1 MRLRCHVRLKTGG
14 RCSGASG
21 LEDFLV
27 SAFASVD
34 PVSKA
39 IGRVVVEP
47 DYEVAPDDGD
57 AGELAAQLTE
67 VLRGQP
73 AASDDL
79 ASRGGLELKIDE
91 QHPVLRKYLR
101 RITLHADT
109 VEGSWV
115 EVAPPGNW
123 I

>member
-1 MRLRCHVRLKTGG
+1 VHPD
-14 RCSGASG
+14 
-21 LEDFLV
+21 LEDFLAN
-27 SAFASVD
+27 AFASVE

-47 DYEVAPDDGD
+47 DYAVAPDDGD
-57 AGELAAQLTE
+57 ASELAAQLTE
-67 VLRGQP
+67 VLRGQLT
-73 AASDDL
+73 AGDDL
-79 ASRGGLELKIDE
+79 ASRGGAELKIDDK
-91 QHPVLRKYLR
+91 HPVLRKYLR